1 MNKYLLTT
9 LAVLAGAGAQVV
21 NAQQIPVAGK
31 ITDKNGNPVSGVTVT
46 IKGTSVSTSTNSNG
60 LFTLNA
66 DQNATLI
73 ASAVGFGNQE
83 VNVSGRKTISITLQ
97 STDQEIDEVMVVA
110 YGTTKKSSFTG
121 SATTIKSNEIK
132 DVPTT
137 SFEDALRGKVAG
149 MNVTS
154 TSGQA
159 GSTSSIR
166 IRGIGS
172 MNASNEPLYVIDG
185 VPVVSGQVSQM
196 SGYTYNTNNV
206 MSTLNP
212 NDIESITV
220 LKDAAASS
228 LYGSRAANGVVII
241 TTKKGK
247 TGNAKINFKS
257 SLALSPSWATDN
269 YKTASPQEQIN
280 LLYSILYD
288 SRIAAGRTPEQA
300 NEQTL
305 MRLNSRNWSPGASY
319 GNPVTSYGFGMHGY
333 EFSTNGTS
341 MFENVTIKGKTDGVE
356 NRDGKFYDWEDQ
368 LFRTGKYNVN
378 DISISGAT
386 ENTNYF
392 ASLGYTTDK
401 GRSVMNDYERINGR
415 INLNQKIGK
424 LLEFGANVAVANTD
438 LTGVND
444 TRNTSTNYLYQ
455 TSNLLWPFYWPTDYK
470 TGNTW
475 TARYTSYGQNV
486 IHYNNEWENSTGTK
500 KISATPSLTL
510 KLLPELSLKTV
521 FSYDETDTK
530 DHVYYSAN
538 HYTGNSDNGIV
549 HDMVT
554 NFQKLVS
561 SSTLNYN
568 KSFGPHNIGFLAGFE
583 AEKNT
588 TDFVRATGRDLPNSS
603 LHTVATAG
611 KLDAQAYSWGNS
623 IMSALSRAEY
633 NFNEKY
639 FASASLRRDGSSKL
653 GPDVR
658 WGNFWS
664 VGGAWNIDKEDFIT
678 NIPEINTLR
687 LRASYGIN
695 GTLPSDNNAWRA
707 LVTYGSKY
715 MEKAGG
721 GLANSPNPDLTW
733 ETNYNTTV
741 ALEFGLFNN
750 KLFGTLEYFN
760 RDSKDL
766 IQNVRQSM
774 VTGFSSTVKNVG
786 QINNKGIEIS
796 LGSDIIK
803 SSDWNWSL
811 NVNAASISSKVVK
824 LNGGPKEEI
833 VWSDPTGGDGRATFI
848 YKEGESYLSFY
859 GLEWAGT
866 DATNGKNVWYV
877 NDENNPDGDFLF
889 NGRGATYTYTKANRK
904 IIGSGIPKLYGGI
917 NSTLDYKNI
926 TLGLNFNYK
935 IGGKL
940 YDSANKDVADDG
952 YYWERIHS
960 QIFAEETWTPTNTSN
975 PLPMVSGRDL
985 EDVNQRSSRHL
996 YDAGFLRLKNISLA
1010 YTIPTDVLKSIKVSN
1025 ARIFF
1030 NGTNLL
1036 TFSKFK
1042 NADPEVN
1049 QYSTRGWET
1058 PLSKTYTFGID
1069 FNF

>member
-1 MNKYLLTT
+1 MNKHLLTS
-9 LAVLAGAGAQVV
+9 LCVMACGLQVV
-21 NAQQIPVAGK
+21 NAQQIPIAGK
-31 ITDKNGNPVSGVTVT
+31 ITDQNGTPLSGVTIS
-46 IKGTSVSTSTNSNG
+46 IKGTNVAVTSNANG
-60 LFTLNA
+60 LFSLNA
-66 DQNATLI
+66 DQNATLLI
-73 ASAVGFGNQE
+73 SSVGYVSQE
-83 VNVSGRKTISITLQ
+83 INVAGRKTINVSLISSDKEL
-97 STDQEIDEVMVVA
+97 DEVIVVA
-110 YGTTKKSSFTG
+110 YGTAKKSTFTG
-121 SATTIKSNEIK
+121 SASTVLADEIK

-149 MNVTS
+149 MSVTS

-247 TGNAKINFKS
+247 TGAAKINFKS
-257 SLALSPSWATDN
+257 SLALSPTWATDN
-269 YKTASPQEQIN
+269 YKPASVQEQVNI
-280 LLYSILYD
+280 LYSLLYD

-305 MRLNSRNWSPGASY
+305 MRLNSRNWTPGASY
-319 GNPVTSYGFGMHGY
+319 GTPVTSYGFGIHGY

-341 MFENVTIKGKTDGVE
+341 MFENVIIKGKTDGVE
-356 NRDGKFYDWEDQ
+356 NRDGKYFDWNDV

-378 DISISGAT
+378 DLSISGAT
-386 ENTNYF
+386 ETTNYF
-392 ASLGYTTDK
+392 SSLGYTSDK
-401 GRSVMNDYERINGR
+401 GRSVLNDYDRFNGR
-415 INLNQKIGK
+415 VNLTQKIGS
-424 LLEFGANVAVANTD
+424 LLEFGANVSLAKTD
-438 LTGVND
+438 LSGVND

-455 TSNLLWPFYWPTDYK
+455 ASNLLWPLYWPTDYK

-475 TARYTSYGQNV
+475 TTRYTSFAQNV
-486 IHYNNEWENSTGTK
+486 PYYNNEWENLSGTRR
-500 KISATPSLTL
+500 ISATPSLLL
-510 KLLPELSLKTV
+510 KVLPELSVKTI
-521 FSYDETDTK
+521 FSFDETNSK
-530 DHVYYSAN
+530 DHLYYSAN
-538 HYTGNSDNGIV
+538 HYTGQSDKGIV

-561 SSTLNYN
+561 STTANYN
-568 KSFGPHNIGFLAGFE
+568 KTFNGQHNFGLLVGFE
-583 AEKNT
+583 AEKNN
-588 TDFVRATGRDLPNSS
+588 TDFVRATGRDLPNST

-611 KLDAQAYSWGNS
+611 KLESQAYSWGNT

-633 NFNEKY
+633 NFDEKY
-639 FASASLRRDGSSKL
+639 FLSASYRRDGSSKL

-664 VGGAWNIDKEDFIT
+664 VGGAWNLAKENFIS
-678 NIPEINTLR
+678 NIPEINALR

-695 GTLPSDNNAWRA
+695 GTLPSDNNAWRP
-707 LVTYGSKY
+707 LITYGSKY
-715 MEKAGG
+715 MENAGG
-721 GLANSPNPDLTW
+721 SLANSPNPNLTW

-741 ALEFGLFNN
+741 ALEFGLFSN

-766 IQNVRQSM
+766 IQNVPQST
-774 VTGFSSTVKNVG
+774 VTGFSSTVQNIG
-786 QINNKGIEIS
+786 EINNKGVEIS

-803 SSDWNWSL
+803 SQDWNWTI
-811 NVNAASISSKVVK
+811 NINAASTNSKVVK
-824 LNGGPKEEI
+824 LNSPEPI
-833 VWSDPTGGDGRATFI
+833 VWSDPTGGDGRATYI
-848 YKEGESYLSFY
+848 YQEGESYLSFY

-866 DATNGKNVWYV
+866 DQTNGKNVWYV

-889 NGRGATYTYTKANRK
+889 NGKGATYTYTKANRV
-904 IIGSGIPKLYGGI
+904 IIGSGIPKFYGGI
-917 NSTLDYKNI
+917 NSTLDYKNLS
-926 TLGLNFNYK
+926 LGLNFNYK

-960 QIFAEETWTPTNTSN
+960 QIFADETWTPDNPTR

-996 YDAGFLRLKNISLA
+996 YDASFLRLKNISLA
-1010 YTIPTDVLKSIKVSN
+1010 YNIPTSLLKSAKVSN
-1025 ARIFF
+1025 ARIYF

-1058 PLSKTYTFGID
+1058 PLSKIYTFGID
-1069 FNF
+1069 FSF